1 MGVEEDGVVK
11 ILERQQFKSLITG
24 SIAQENK
31 ADLGK
36 KMKESRNLGLFSN
49 IKTISKISG

>member
-36 KMKESRNLGLFSN
+36 KMKESRNLRLFSN
-49 IKTISKISG
+49 IKTISKISD